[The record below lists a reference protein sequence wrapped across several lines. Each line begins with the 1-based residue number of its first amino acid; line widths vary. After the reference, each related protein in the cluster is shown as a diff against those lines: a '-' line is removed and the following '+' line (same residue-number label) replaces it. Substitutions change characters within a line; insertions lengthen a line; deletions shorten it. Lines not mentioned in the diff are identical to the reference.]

1 MRLRVTFLL
10 FDGLPL
16 YPGLNAGPITTWMY
30 GPVLPC
36 LLFPAT
42 LGSTIDSAL
51 LIAGALNA
59 GLLLSAFTFTTLL
72 WPQPV
77 NYRWPFAIRLL
88 ALSLSLLLLPQAFF
102 VFLQADN
109 AALACGLV
117 SLTCLARAG
126 VSNQSKWWWAAAS
139 FAGAT
144 VFSKLHGVAVPAAEI
159 IWIWLYCSRGKALRF
174 TLKLILVSAS
184 LSVATLMISGTA
196 SGAWEAI
203 IRIPAKLPFATNWE
217 KRLTE
222 MTPYYFLMV
231 ILPGIL
237 VIFTG
242 RQRHKNSP
250 NLNLPIIAWLV
261 SLPLGLAG
269 TLSAGGSCN
278 SLHGAF
284 YLIPLALANLYSHH
298 PIFHG
303 RPLWLSLG
311 IWMAVPTALIVAVG
325 TSILPLPRNPDT
337 TLPLEAVT
345 LALKLNGRAWLPS
358 RPLATRFATGRHD
371 HDEDGLYVRQLTAFF
386 PRRNHAYAYLPPEW
400 NTTVFEQGGWNQ
412 LIALS
417 MQPGSSTVQQIGRWT
432 LVTQSSVSPP
442 QNSNPSEWHD
452 KPEASGE

>member
-1 MRLRVTFLL
+1 MTRRPLAGGKIPPQTLVLIACLSLAMMRLWYCLCAFPAQEWNDMRLRVTFLL

-59 GLLLSAFTFTTLL
+59 GLLLSAFIFTTLL

-77 NYRWPFAIRLL
+77 NNRRPFAIRLL

-237 VIFTG
+237 VVFTG
-242 RQRHKNSP
+242 RQHHKNSS
-250 NLNLPIIAWLV
+250 NLNLPTITWLV

-269 TLSAGGSCN
+269 TLSVRLLQFTPWSFLPDPPRSGESVLPPPDF
-278 SLHGAF
+278 SW
-284 YLIPLALANLYSHH
+284 PPALVVAWNLDGRSH
-298 PIFHG
+298 
-303 RPLWLSLG
+303 
-311 IWMAVPTALIVAVG
+311 
-325 TSILPLPRNPDT
+325 SINRCRRHVNPAT
-337 TLPLEAVT
+337 PP
-345 LALKLNGRAWLPS
+345 KSGYHF
-358 RPLATRFATGRHD
+358 ATRSSDPCPKIERTGMASFAPPRHSIR
-371 HDEDGLYVRQLTAFF
+371 HRSA
-386 PRRNHAYAYLPPEW
+386 R
-400 NTTVFEQGGWNQ
+400 
-412 LIALS
+412 S
-417 MQPGSSTVQQIGRWT
+417 
-432 LVTQSSVSPP
+432 
-442 QNSNPSEWHD
+442 
-452 KPEASGE
+452 